1 LSSTVVGVVPP
12 VPPGAVGAV
21 TAPSPTLGVDEEPGV
36 VVTVTLGWDASVV
49 SAELDVELS
58 SELDGVV
65 TDELV
70 VVEG

>member
-1 LSSTVVGVVPP
+1 
-12 VPPGAVGAV
+12 V
-21 TAPSPTLGVDEEPGV
+21 TDPSPTLGVVDNPGLV
-36 VVTVTLGWDASVV
+36 DTVTFGWDPGVV

>member
-1 LSSTVVGVVPP
+1 
-12 VPPGAVGAV
+12 V